1 MAEEISMAELKEMI
15 RDLTRSQ
22 QENGRELE
30 VLKTLFHET
39 DRMLSSKFSDTDKK
53 LNKATELFTS
63 QWGRLIESLVEGDL
77 AKILQQRG
85 IAVTDTTSR
94 RKGKKRG
101 ENFEFDIIAHNG
113 DEILIVEVK
122 TTLRPDDVKDFK
134 AKMSKAKLLLTE
146 YQHYQVYAAMAYL
159 QADAGAEIM
168 AEKQGFFVIKATG
181 NSASIIN
188 DVQFVPKVY

>member
-22 QENGRELE
+22 QEASERF
-30 VLKTLFHET
+30 KAMDF
-39 DRMLSSKFSDTDKK
+39 MLSKKFSDTDKK

-113 DEILIVEVK
+113 DEIVIVEVK

-134 AKMSKAKLLLTE
+134 AKMGKAKLLLTE
-146 YQHYQVYAAMAYL
+146 YQHYQVYGAMAYL

-188 DVQFVPKVY
+188 DVQFVPKIY

>member
-30 VLKTLFHET
+30 ALKTLFQET
-39 DRMLSSKFSDTDKK
+39 DRMLSNKFSDTDKK

-77 AKILQQRG
+77 VKILQQRG

-113 DEILIVEVK
+113 DEIVIVEVK

-134 AKMSKAKLLLTE
+134 AKMGKAKLLLTE
-146 YQHYQVYAAMAYL
+146 YQNYQVYAAMAFL

-188 DVQFVPKVY
+188 DVQFVPKIY

>member
-15 RDLTRSQ
+15 RDLTRTI

-30 VLKTLFHET
+30 AMKTLFQET

-113 DEILIVEVK
+113 DEIVIVEVK

-146 YQHYQVYAAMAYL
+146 YQHYQVYGAMAYL

-188 DVQFVPKVY
+188 DLQFIPKIY

>member
-30 VLKTLFHET
+30 VLKTLFQET
-39 DRMLSSKFSDTDKK
+39 DRLLSSKFSDTDKK

-113 DEILIVEVK
+113 DEIVIVEVK

-134 AKMSKAKLLLTE
+134 AKMGKAKLLLTE
-146 YQHYQVYAAMAYL
+146 YHHYQVYGAMAYL